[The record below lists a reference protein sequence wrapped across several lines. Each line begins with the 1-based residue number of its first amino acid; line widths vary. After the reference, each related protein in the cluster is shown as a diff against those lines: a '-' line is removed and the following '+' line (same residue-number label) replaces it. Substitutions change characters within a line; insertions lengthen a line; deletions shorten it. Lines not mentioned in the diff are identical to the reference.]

1 MPSVNIP
8 NVGVVNFPDT
18 MSHED
23 IANAITNDIMPGI
36 KSPTPS
42 DVSATS
48 TAIHGAERGVLPLA
62 GALAGGEYGAAV
74 GTALLPGLGTL
85 GGGIIGGLVGGLG
98 ASTIVSA
105 AQEKFL
111 KANPKIAETLGQD
124 EATREAEEKAHPNVA
139 FASELAPS
147 ILAFRPSG
155 ALLKGTEGLTEKA
168 AELVKA
174 QKTAAIANA
183 TINSGIMAG
192 MEAGQEYINEGK
204 IDPTKVAI
212 AAGVG
217 ATGQKETALGRSIT
231 KLGQIPMTE
240 SMRASVEALRRPEG
254 EVIPETKET
263 PATETPIA
271 ETPAPIPG
279 ALDATHFDETE
290 FPTAKTPEQK
300 IETEI
305 NRAAE
310 GKNPEPTPEEI
321 QAAVPKVDEA
331 KKAAEDLQAQ
341 QEAAIN
347 VPKAETT
354 IKPTDIVT
362 EEGVKLNEP
371 TDTTLITKKDVE
383 TLGKE
388 SKKALEQNLAEKE
401 AAQEIP
407 KAPKA
412 VPTKGIQAALKES
425 GGINT
430 EHLEDLTGEK
440 TVNKSGATVG
450 LFTKEG
456 KGLDDA
462 VDVAVDK
469 GYLSADVK
477 NEIDGGVQAL
487 RDLIQDEIHG
497 KKAVPLEA
505 QGNAELEAYL
515 AREEQ
520 KRAMEEAPKETAEE
534 IPATEEEANK
544 RLAEA
549 AAEEQGKVY
558 FSKGAI
564 EGGVNKEHFYDR
576 ILREFGPSV
585 RGLFKRGL
593 VEVYNTLEEVPEH
606 IRKHFDDNTRALSVV
621 ENGKRKAIVVA
632 NRIHAGEVREVI
644 LHEVG
649 EHYGLRGMLGEDVY
663 KQILNTVE
671 NLKTKD
677 MLVKAAYD
685 ETFNTPYYRDL
696 YKTNKDEFLSEVI
709 AKLGEKAPNHGLIKR
724 IVQAVK
730 TFLIKKGFIK
740 DVTGA
745 EIQDLVMHSLRTAMD
760 KDLPQFNNKGEP
772 LRSTKDVGY
781 HAGDLGY
788 GFDTVLGKM
797 SGRSTGHFGTGVYF
811 VGHPEKLGSFRADRP
826 VHAIDF
832 SKYNLAKPATRE
844 DAFKL
849 HDGLKDV
856 NEAVDAVTAGV
867 TEWKGHWGEIH
878 TLDKLI
884 QDAATKV
891 SDSLGLNKYLTIK
904 NIIKDEVNKAAS
916 KYEEVAHTS
925 KYEPTAATELMKKL
939 GYEGVDVR
947 NLPDLDNTA
956 YGSVIYTDKVAPE
969 VMRSQRP
976 ENPAEAQRVKEKLEA
991 MGAPKTTPHG
1001 SQTLGERYQDT
1012 ANAMK
1017 EGFEAFKGGSFKQN
1031 LQKVG
1036 KAGSKLGT
1044 KIRIALMDYSAGLQE
1059 ADARRYGR
1067 SVTKA
1072 NGEAISTVAVT
1083 DAIHSNHIM
1092 AQVMLKGK
1100 LIFNK
1105 LTKNYQAVE
1114 SAHSM
1119 ANVYKAEAAL
1129 YKKLGKDTGATL
1141 INTYGNALR
1150 ARSIQNEFE
1159 IRHGRL
1165 LELKEGIQDAESLA
1179 KNNPD
1184 ALAAKLHELDVL
1196 TPENYARMKQNPD
1209 TLAKRLMKL
1218 YDNARADAEKDFES
1232 IIKAYTSIPKEFCVL
1247 DSKGERHVQKVLT
1260 RGGKEVAEVPLINDD
1275 HIDTAIHE
1283 ENANP
1288 ELREIMDNFTA
1299 VNQNMLDNMY
1309 HAGLLNEGRYHQ
1321 LKSIKD
1327 YVPWQ
1332 RVDDETEPIHYTA
1345 PGGTSLSGAKTE
1357 KKFKK
1362 GFTDKDVGNIISN
1375 MESHINTMGTNSI
1388 RNYAANEVVK
1398 DYGTRDA
1405 NGKLKLFPREEV
1417 TKDGAVR
1424 TNIVVDGR
1432 RVIIEVK
1439 DPLVAESMLG
1449 VHQIDVPMMKGLGA
1463 VQQLFRRSITA
1474 NPFFQIYQVF
1484 KDAPTAAAVTG
1495 LKNPFKVYA
1504 KIFGSFAKALR
1515 TDDEIVNILKSH
1527 GIGGFKL
1534 AGRTAEKEFNLQMGV
1549 QQHKFTSRILSYL
1562 DHIGDASDYA
1572 QRRVIYE
1579 ETLKQTGSHTQ
1590 ALYNANAII
1599 DFMKR
1604 GNSKAAQFE
1613 VRTVSFMNAFGQQM
1627 DVLLQGMAGGGIK
1640 GMSRSEARR
1649 RFWMATGGFA
1659 SATLAYCMLKGN
1671 DPDYHELDDETKN
1684 RNFVFGKFKIPCS
1697 TSYSFLYKS
1706 VIENT
1711 YNYIT
1716 SQATQTPMDATHLRQ
1731 ILFRGFMEAGAG
1743 PNMIPTALRPG
1754 IEIAFNHDTFTGG
1767 NVVPQSLAKLD
1778 PFMQYTNTTS
1788 ELGKTMSH
1796 LSAGALNPIQMDHL
1810 MKGILGTA
1818 GTSMMWLS
1826 DMFTANKPAKTWA
1839 QNPFVGSFALQ
1850 PVGHGPEALFYDLKE
1865 RTDAKYDTFM
1875 KLAQRQHGEDA
1886 KKYIQEN
1893 KGLIAA
1899 HEYTTQVAPRLQEI
1913 TREIQRMSD
1922 VPATS
1927 VNAQKKRDLIT
1938 EYQKIENQILKTVP
1952 KMRKELA
1959 GL

>member
-240 SMRASVEALRRPEG
+240 SMRASVEALRRPEAEP
-254 EVIPETKET
+254 EVTKET
-263 PATETPIA
+263 KVPPTETPIT

-321 QAAVPKVDEA
+321 QAEIPKVDEA

-383 TLGKE
+383 ALGKE
-388 SKKALEQNLAEKE
+388 SKKALAQNIAEKE
-401 AAQEIP
+401 AATEIP
-407 KAPKA
+407 KTPKA

-462 VDVAVDK
+462 VHVAVDK
-469 GYLSADVK
+469 GYLNADVLHDV
-477 NEIDGGVQAL
+477 DGGVQAL

-685 ETFNTPYYRDL
+685 ETFNTPYYKEL

-724 IVQAVK
+724 IVQAIK

-772 LRSTKDVGY
+772 LRS
-781 HAGDLGY
+781 
-788 GFDTVLGKM
+788 
-797 SGRSTGHFGTGVYF
+797 
-811 VGHPEKLGSFRADRP
+811 
-826 VHAIDF
+826 
-832 SKYNLAKPATRE
+832 
-844 DAFKL
+844 
-849 HDGLKDV
+849 
-856 NEAVDAVTAGV
+856 
-867 TEWKGHWGEIH
+867 
-878 TLDKLI
+878 
-884 QDAATKV
+884 
-891 SDSLGLNKYLTIK
+891 
-904 NIIKDEVNKAAS
+904 
-916 KYEEVAHTS
+916 
-925 KYEPTAATELMKKL
+925 
-939 GYEGVDVR
+939 
-947 NLPDLDNTA
+947 
-956 YGSVIYTDKVAPE
+956 
-969 VMRSQRP
+969 QRP

-1001 SQTLGERYQDT
+1001 SKTIGERYQDT
-1012 ANAMK
+1012 ADAMK

-1031 LQKVG
+1031 IQKVG

-1100 LIFNK
+1100 LIFNT

-1159 IRHGRL
+1159 IRHADL
-1165 LELKEGIQDAESLA
+1165 LDLKEGIPDAPHLA
-1179 KNNPD
+1179 KTNPD
-1184 ALAAKLHELDVL
+1184 LLAQQLNDLGILEMDDY
-1196 TPENYARMKQNPD
+1196 NRMKAKPE
-1209 TLAKRLMKL
+1209 TLAGKL
-1218 YDNARADAEKDFES
+1218 IKIYDNARADAEKDFES

-1288 ELREIMDNFTA
+1288 ELREIMDNFAA

-1321 LKSIKD
+1321 LTSIKD

-1515 TDDEIVNILKSH
+1515 QDDEIVNILKSH

>member
-1 MPSVNIP
+1 
-8 NVGVVNFPDT
+8 
-18 MSHED
+18 
-23 IANAITNDIMPGI
+23 
-36 KSPTPS
+36 
-42 DVSATS
+42 
-48 TAIHGAERGVLPLA
+48 
-62 GALAGGEYGAAV
+62 
-74 GTALLPGLGTL
+74 
-85 GGGIIGGLVGGLG
+85 
-98 ASTIVSA
+98 
-105 AQEKFL
+105 
-111 KANPKIAETLGQD
+111 
-124 EATREAEEKAHPNVA
+124 
-139 FASELAPS
+139 
-147 ILAFRPSG
+147 
-155 ALLKGTEGLTEKA
+155 
-168 AELVKA
+168 
-174 QKTAAIANA
+174 
-183 TINSGIMAG
+183 
-192 MEAGQEYINEGK
+192 
-204 IDPTKVAI
+204 
-212 AAGVG
+212 
-217 ATGQKETALGRSIT
+217 
-231 KLGQIPMTE
+231 
-240 SMRASVEALRRPEG
+240 
-254 EVIPETKET
+254 
-263 PATETPIA
+263 
-271 ETPAPIPG
+271 
-279 ALDATHFDETE
+279 
-290 FPTAKTPEQK
+290 
-300 IETEI
+300 
-305 NRAAE
+305 
-310 GKNPEPTPEEI
+310 
-321 QAAVPKVDEA
+321 
-331 KKAAEDLQAQ
+331 
-341 QEAAIN
+341 
-347 VPKAETT
+347 
-354 IKPTDIVT
+354 
-362 EEGVKLNEP
+362 
-371 TDTTLITKKDVE
+371 
-383 TLGKE
+383 
-388 SKKALEQNLAEKE
+388 
-401 AAQEIP
+401 
-407 KAPKA
+407 
-412 VPTKGIQAALKES
+412 
-425 GGINT
+425 
-430 EHLEDLTGEK
+430 LTGEK

-462 VDVAVDK
+462 VHVAVDK
-469 GYLSADVK
+469 GYLNADVLHDV
-477 NEIDGGVQAL
+477 DGGVQAL

-685 ETFNTPYYRDL
+685 ETFNTPYYKEL

-724 IVQAVK
+724 IVQAIK

-772 LRSTKDVGY
+772 LRS
-781 HAGDLGY
+781 
-788 GFDTVLGKM
+788 
-797 SGRSTGHFGTGVYF
+797 
-811 VGHPEKLGSFRADRP
+811 
-826 VHAIDF
+826 
-832 SKYNLAKPATRE
+832 
-844 DAFKL
+844 
-849 HDGLKDV
+849 
-856 NEAVDAVTAGV
+856 
-867 TEWKGHWGEIH
+867 
-878 TLDKLI
+878 
-884 QDAATKV
+884 
-891 SDSLGLNKYLTIK
+891 
-904 NIIKDEVNKAAS
+904 
-916 KYEEVAHTS
+916 
-925 KYEPTAATELMKKL
+925 
-939 GYEGVDVR
+939 
-947 NLPDLDNTA
+947 
-956 YGSVIYTDKVAPE
+956 
-969 VMRSQRP
+969 QRP

-1001 SQTLGERYQDT
+1001 SKTIGERYQDT
-1012 ANAMK
+1012 ADAMK

-1031 LQKVG
+1031 IQKVG

-1100 LIFNK
+1100 LIFNT

-1159 IRHGRL
+1159 IRHADL
-1165 LELKEGIQDAESLA
+1165 LDLKEGIPDAPHLA
-1179 KNNPD
+1179 KTNPD
-1184 ALAAKLHELDVL
+1184 LLAQQLNDLGILEMDDY
-1196 TPENYARMKQNPD
+1196 NRMKAKPE
-1209 TLAKRLMKL
+1209 TLAGKL
-1218 YDNARADAEKDFES
+1218 IKIYDNARADAEKDFES

-1288 ELREIMDNFTA
+1288 ELREIMDNFAA

-1321 LKSIKD
+1321 LTSIKD

-1515 TDDEIVNILKSH
+1515 QDDEIVNILKSH

-1796 LSAGALNPIQMDHL
+1796 LSGGALNPIQMDHL

-1839 QNPFVGSFALQ
+1839 QNPFVGSFAVQ

-1875 KLAQRQHGEDA
+1875 KLAQRQHGEEA